1 MSDFN
6 QHVKTVLKKYAPN
19 EQAVNQ
25 ITLELLNPYGGAE
38 VYVSIPFQERNEK
51 IIQLAKQGVSAE
63 KIAGEFCL
71 TVRSVQKIIKN
82 SHK

>member
-1 MSDFN
+1 MSEFN
-6 QHVKTVLKKYAPN
+6 DHVKTVLSKYAT
-19 EQAVNQ
+19 EKTATQ
-25 ITLELLNPYGGAE
+25 IALELLNPFAGSD

-51 IIQLAKQGVSAE
+51 IVQLAKQGIHVE

-82 SHK
+82 SK